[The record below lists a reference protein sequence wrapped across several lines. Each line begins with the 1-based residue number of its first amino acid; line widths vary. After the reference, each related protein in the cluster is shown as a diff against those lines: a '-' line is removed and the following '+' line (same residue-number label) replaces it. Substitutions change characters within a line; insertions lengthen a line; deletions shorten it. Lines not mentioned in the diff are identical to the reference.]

1 MYPKRCARATFET
14 FFCTRVQKKIPGT
27 KKRITRSWVWAL
39 LRPDPAVTDDEDL
52 IQELGL
58 CRRPLFGLLSFR
70 IPQGN
75 PMVGNAF
82 AHMLGFSEK
91 NLAGEVSN

>member
-1 MYPKRCARATFET
+1 MKF
-14 FFCTRVQKKIPGT
+14 QKDSGGT
-27 KKRITRSWVWAL
+27 VDLGLT
-39 LRPDPAVTDDEDL
+39 DEDL

-70 IPQGN
+70 IPKGN
-75 PMVGNAF
+75 PMVGSAF

-91 NLAGEVSN
+91 YLAGEVSN